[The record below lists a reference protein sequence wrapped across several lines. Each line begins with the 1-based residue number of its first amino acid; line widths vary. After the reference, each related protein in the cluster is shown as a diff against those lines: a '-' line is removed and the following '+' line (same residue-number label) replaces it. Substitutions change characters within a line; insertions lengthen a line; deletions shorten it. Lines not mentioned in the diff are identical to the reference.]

1 MVQRDVAAAKVGRA
15 SARLDE
21 AAALFADAPPSDL
34 RSQDLASF
42 YLFLAIQECIDLA
55 VHWVADKN
63 WGPPE
68 DAAGSF
74 EILVRRGAL
83 DDDLGEH
90 MIQAVGL
97 RNRIA
102 HGYATLDHERLR
114 RELDR
119 GAEALRQFLAR
130 VALEAGL

>member
-1 MVQRDVAAAKVGRA
+1 VVQRDVAAGKVARA

-21 AAALFADAPPSDL
+21 AAALFADAPTSDL

-55 VHWVADKN
+55 AHWVADKN

-83 DDDLGEH
+83 DDDLGEQ

-119 GAEALRQFLAR
+119 GAEALRQFLAC
-130 VALEAGL
+130 VASEAGL

>member
-1 MVQRDVAAAKVGRA
+1 MVRPDVAAGKVARA
-15 SARLDE
+15 FARLDE
-21 AAALFADAPPSDL
+21 AAALFAEAPPGDL

-55 VHWVADKN
+55 VHWVADAN

-68 DAAGSF
+68 DAASSF

-83 DDDLGEH
+83 DDDLGEQ

-119 GAEALRQFLAR
+119 GAEALRAFLAR
-130 VALEAGL
+130 VSSQAGL

>member
-1 MVQRDVAAAKVGRA
+1 MVRADVVATKVARA
-15 SARLDE
+15 RARLDE
-21 AAALFADAPPSDL
+21 AASLFAGAAPGDL

-55 VHWVADKN
+55 AHWISDED

-74 EILVRRGAL
+74 EILVHRGAL
-83 DDDLGEH
+83 DDDLGEQ

-119 GAEALRQFLAR
+119 GAAALREFLAR
-130 VALEAGL
+130 VSSEAGL